1 MHAHR
6 SLPDNSDRVYRWLR
20 LFRGQESELPQLRHW
35 LTELLP
41 DGPGRDDLISV
52 AVELGTNAVQ
62 HTASGN
68 GGWFTV
74 EVASLGPMLRVSVT
88 DEGAERGPS
97 LTDAPPTGLE
107 LDLDLDLA
115 EDSDL
120 AEGSSLG
127 EDRVLG
133 EDSVLDVIAGARCDR
148 GRGLVI
154 VRALAVACGVCGN
167 ASGRTVWAE
176 VVQAPAQPE
185 TPARPETPAQP
196 EAKAQA
202 QPETEA
208 QAQPGTQAQTPARI
222 HTRTPSLSLSGPSN
236 GPSGTPSGQGRSSRP
251 SASSAMAISRTL

>member
-1 MHAHR
+1 VHAHR
-6 SLPDNSDRVYRWLR
+6 SVPDNSDRVYRWLR
-20 LFRGQESELPQLRHW
+20 LFRGQESELRQLRHW
-35 LTELLP
+35 LTGLVP

-97 LTDAPPTGLE
+97 LTDAPPTGLD
-107 LDLDLDLA
+107 LDLGLDLA

-127 EDRVLG
+127 EDSVLS
-133 EDSVLDVIAGARCDR
+133 EDSVLDAIAGTRCDR

-176 VVQAPAQPE
+176 VAQAPVQPE
-185 TPARPETPAQP
+185 TPARPET
-196 EAKAQA
+196 KAQA
-202 QPETEA
+202 QPETHA
-208 QAQPGTQAQTPARI
+208 QAQPGTQAHTPARI
-222 HTRTPSLSLSGPSN
+222 HTRTPSLSLAGPPN
-236 GPSGTPSGQGRSSRP
+236 GQGRSNRP
-251 SASSAMAISRTL
+251 SASSAMAISPTL

>member
-97 LTDAPPTGLE
+97 LTDAPPTGL
-107 LDLDLDLA
+107 DLDLDLA

-127 EDRVLG
+127 EGSVLG

-176 VVQAPAQPE
+176 V
-185 TPARPETPAQP
+185 
-196 EAKAQA
+196 
-202 QPETEA
+202 
-208 QAQPGTQAQTPARI
+208 AQTRTQPQL
-222 HTRTPSLSLSGPSN
+222 RTPTHVPAAHLD
-236 GPSGTPSGQGRSSRP
+236 QGRSSRP